1 MSFKVSRRTALA
13 LPLAA
18 LAAPRIARA
27 DQAVEITVHY
37 AQPFIYKDSY
47 DAITAE
53 FAKREPN
60 IKIDYVT
67 TPNYEDGTQLIL
79 RAAASGQMPD
89 LSYQG
94 FNRLRVFADRG
105 IAQDLLPLLKAEGD
119 PAKLG
124 YTPNMLALARFGGIQ
139 SGLAYAASNPIC
151 YYNADLVKRA
161 GGDPDNFPTD
171 WNGVLALSA
180 KIGKLGDGVDGMW
193 FTWNGDDWMFSALL
207 FGAGGHMLNA
217 DESDVGFA
225 GPEGRQ
231 AVGLIDRM
239 VKEGGMP
246 NLSGVAARQAFA
258 AGKLGMIF
266 QTTALVRSTAASVGQ
281 NFTLRTTGMPI
292 IDAQKGRLPTGGAAG
307 MLIAKD
313 PAKRAAAMKFL
324 RFSTGPEGQTL
335 MVKNTGYLPCNQIAI
350 DDPKYLAAFY
360 AENPLFMPSVKQL
373 PISVPWYAFPGSN
386 SVRVTQ
392 TMVDNL
398 ARIVEQKATPDRV
411 VADMAEQVRHLLP
424 KKG

>member
-18 LAAPRIARA
+18 LAAPRIVRA
-27 DQAVEITVHY
+27 QQTAEITVHY

-53 FAKREPN
+53 FAKREPG
-60 IKIDYVT
+60 IKINYVT
-67 TPNYEDGTQLIL
+67 TPNYEEGTQLIL
-79 RAAASGQMPD
+79 REAASGQLPD

-94 FNRLRVFADRG
+94 FNRLRVFAERG
-105 IAQDLLPLLKAEGD
+105 IAQDLMPLLKEEGD

-124 YTPNMLALARFGGIQ
+124 YTPNMLALAYFGGFQ

-161 GGDPDNFPTD
+161 GGDPDRFPTD
-171 WNGVLALSA
+171 WNGVLELSA

-207 FGAGGHMLNA
+207 FGAGGKMLNA
-217 DESDVGFA
+217 DETDVGFA
-225 GPEGRQ
+225 GPEGHQ
-231 AVGLIDRM
+231 ALVLIDRM
-239 VKEGGMP
+239 VREGGMP

-281 NFTLRTTGMPI
+281 NFALRTTGMPI

-313 PAKRAAAMKFL
+313 PARRAAAMKFL
-324 RFSTGPEGQTL
+324 RFSTSPEGQAL
-335 MVKNTGYLPCNQIAI
+335 MVKNTGYLPCNQIAV
-350 DDPKYLAAFY
+350 DDPQYLAAFY
-360 AENPLFMPSVKQL
+360 AQNPLFVPSVKQL

-386 SVRVTQ
+386 SVRATQ
-392 TMVDNL
+392 TIVDNL
-398 ARIVEQKATPDRV
+398 SRIVEQKATPDQV
-411 VADMAEQVRHLLP
+411 LPEMADQVRRLLP
-424 KKG
+424 KKA